1 MRSSASTVTAPVLGD
16 RESVRRLLDRLAF
29 GAPAPL
35 RQRAVGRG
43 FEATVRELLTPTPV
57 DLDDAASP
65 PPALFPVPT
74 VDDSEPVRRDRANA
88 LRESHE
94 RILRHWWLDRIS
106 SAADPVTE
114 KLTWFWHGHFATS
127 EQKVNFP
134 NLMLAQNRT
143 LRAHARGSF
152 RAMTHAVAVDP
163 AMLFWLDGQENLAGA
178 PNENLSRELM
188 ELFVLGVGSY
198 AETDVR
204 EAARALT
211 GWQVDLD
218 TGTSAFDATD
228 HDPGPET
235 VLGTSG
241 ALDTPGLVDLLVDR
255 PASAPFVAGRMW
267 RRLVGDRP
275 PSAAT
280 LDAMVAAYGPGTD
293 ITALL
298 GALVASPEFRDPGS
312 TLVKQPV
319 EWAGGLMRA
328 LGVRFGVFDDDEVTN
343 VVAQLEILGQLP
355 FRPPNVG
362 GWPSGPAWL
371 TPASNLRRMSLALAV
386 VARTDLRSAPT
397 AGRATWVGELLGV
410 DAWSRRTLRALDLVD
425 DPSELVAV
433 ASCSPEYV
441 IST

>member
-1 MRSSASTVTAPVLGD
+1 MRSSPRATAPVLGD
-16 RESVRRLLDRLAF
+16 REAVRRLIDRLAF

-35 RQRAVGRG
+35 RARAVGRG
-43 FEATVRELLTPTPV
+43 FEATARELLTIPPV
-57 DLDDAASP
+57 DLDDASSP

-74 VDDSEPVRRDRANA
+74 VDDSDPVGRDRANA

-94 RILRHWWLDRIS
+94 RALRRWWLDRIS
-106 SAADPVTE
+106 SAADPVAE

-127 EQKVNFP
+127 EEKVNFP

-152 RAMTHAVAVDP
+152 RAMLHALAVDP
-163 AMLFWLDGQENLAGA
+163 AMLYWLDGQENLAGA

-198 AETDVR
+198 AESDVR

-218 TGTSAFDATD
+218 TGTSAFDATG

-235 VLGTSG
+235 VLGTSA
-241 ALDTPGLVDLLVDR
+241 ALDTPSLVDLLVDH
-255 PASAPFVAGRMW
+255 PSSAPFVAGRMW

-275 PSAAT
+275 PSPTSLAAM
-280 LDAMVAAYGPGTD
+280 LAAYGPGTD

-298 GALVASPEFRDPGS
+298 GALVATPEFRDPRS
-312 TLVKQPV
+312 SLVKQPV

-328 LGVRFGVFDDDEVTN
+328 LGVRFAGFDEDEVTN

-386 VARTDLRSAPT
+386 VDHLDLRGAPV
-397 AGRATWVGELLGV
+397 AGRAGWAAELLGV
-410 DAWSRRTLRALDLVD
+410 DAWSRRTLRALGLVD
-425 DPSELVAV
+425 DPAQLVAV
-433 ASCSPEYV
+433 AACSPEYV
-441 IST
+441 VSA

>member
-1 MRSSASTVTAPVLGD
+1 MAAVT
-16 RESVRRLLDRLAF
+16 S
-29 GAPAPL
+29 PAP
-35 RQRAVGRG
+35 
-43 FEATVRELLTPTPV
+43 
-57 DLDDAASP
+57 
-65 PPALFPVPT
+65 
-74 VDDSEPVRRDRANA
+74 
-88 LRESHE
+88 E
-94 RILRHWWLDRIS
+94 R
-106 SAADPVTE
+106 
-114 KLTWFWHGHFATS
+114 LTWFWHGHFATS
-127 EQKVNFP
+127 EEKVNFP

-152 RAMTHAVAVDP
+152 RAMLHALAVDP
-163 AMLFWLDGQENLAGA
+163 AMLYWLDGQENLAGA

-198 AETDVR
+198 AESDVR

-218 TGTSAFDATD
+218 TGTSAFDATG

-235 VLGTSG
+235 VLGTRA
-241 ALDTPGLVDLLVDR
+241 ALDTPSLVDLLVDH
-255 PASAPFVAGRMW
+255 PSSAPFVAGRMW

-275 PSAAT
+275 PSPTSLAAM
-280 LDAMVAAYGPGTD
+280 LAAYGPGTD

-298 GALVASPEFRDPGS
+298 GALVATPEFRDPRS
-312 TLVKQPV
+312 SLVKQPV

-328 LGVRFGVFDDDEVTN
+328 LGVRFAGFDEDEVTN

-386 VARTDLRSAPT
+386 VDHLDLRGAPV
-397 AGRATWVGELLGV
+397 AGRAGWAAELLGV
-410 DAWSRRTLRALDLVD
+410 DAWSRRTLRALGLVD
-425 DPSELVAV
+425 DPAQLVAV
-433 ASCSPEYV
+433 AACSPEYV
-441 IST
+441 VSA

>member
-1 MRSSASTVTAPVLGD
+1 VRASLRAVAPALDD
-16 RESVRRLLDRLAF
+16 REAVRRLIDRLAF

-35 RQRAVGRG
+35 RDRAVGRG
-43 FEATVRELLTPTPV
+43 FEATARELLTAPPI

-74 VDDSEPVRRDRANA
+74 VDDSDPVRRDRADA

-94 RILRHWWLDRIS
+94 RALRRWWLDRIS
-106 SAADPVTE
+106 AAADPVTE

-152 RAMTHAVAVDP
+152 RAMLHALAVDP
-163 AMLFWLDGQENLAGA
+163 AMLYWLDGQENLAGA

-188 ELFVLGVGSY
+188 ELFVLGVGAY
-198 AETDVR
+198 GEPDVR

-218 TGTSAFDATD
+218 TGTSAFDAGG
-228 HDPGPET
+228 HDAGPET
-235 VLGTSG
+235 VLGTRA
-241 ALDTPGLVDLLVDR
+241 ALDTPSLVDLLVDQ
-255 PASAPFVAGRMW
+255 PASAPFVAGRAW

-275 PSAAT
+275 PSPAT
-280 LDAMVAAYGPGTD
+280 LAAMVRAYGPATD

-298 GALVASPEFRDPGS
+298 AALVASPEFRDPRS

-328 LGVRFGVFDDDEVTN
+328 LGVRFGAFRDDEVRN

-362 GWPSGPAWL
+362 GWPAGPAWL

-386 VARTDLRSAPT
+386 VAHADLRAAPV
-397 AGRATWVGELLGV
+397 AGRASWVAELLGV
-410 DAWSRRTLRALDLVD
+410 DAWTRRTLRALDLVD
-425 DPSELVAV
+425 DPGDLVAV
-433 ASCSPEYV
+433 AACAPEYV
-441 IST
+441 VSA